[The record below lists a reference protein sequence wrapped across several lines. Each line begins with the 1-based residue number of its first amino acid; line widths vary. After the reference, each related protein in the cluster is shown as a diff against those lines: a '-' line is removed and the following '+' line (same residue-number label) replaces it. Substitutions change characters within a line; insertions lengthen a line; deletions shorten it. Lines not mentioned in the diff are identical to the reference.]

1 MNEPKAPEQ
10 NRSIYVGGDV
20 TGSPLATGDGNS
32 IVIGDGNQSRVEF
45 QQAPLPKPE
54 TVHIIF
60 SELKAIEEIFTNF
73 NDPIATGV
81 AQKLAS
87 EAEKPELDPSIVA
100 ETLDTGLNYIQKLSG
115 FAEKVNQLKPHVE
128 ATASWLGEHGHKL
141 LPLVGL
147 GL

>member
-10 NRSIYVGGDV
+10 NRSISIGGDV
-20 TGSPLATGDGNS
+20 TGSSIVTGDG
-32 IVIGDGNQSRVEF
+32 GQSKVQF

-54 TVHIIF
+54 TVNIIF

-87 EAEKPELDPSIVA
+87 EAEKPESDPTIVA
-100 ETLDTGLNYIQKLSG
+100 ETLDTGLNYIQKLSA
-115 FAEKVNQLKPHVE
+115 FAENVNQLQPHVK
-128 ATASWLGEHGHKL
+128 ATANWLGEHGHKL